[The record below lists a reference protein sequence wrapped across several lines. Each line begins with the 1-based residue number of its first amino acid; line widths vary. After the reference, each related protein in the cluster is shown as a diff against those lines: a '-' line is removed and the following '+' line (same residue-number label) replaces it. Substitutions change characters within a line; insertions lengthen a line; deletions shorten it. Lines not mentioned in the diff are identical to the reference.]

1 MHVVTRDG
9 RKRFFTNTVLGKVVV
24 GVFLFSLREFLTFC
38 SELQTCYSL
47 GKIWPK
53 KLRIFSW
60 KDRQKAIITHEQLS
74 LILGRTIQR
83 FLITPQIYQGCKMGE
98 HYQIDFSMDA
108 NGVTP
113 IPAPT
118 HITVSW

>member
-1 MHVVTRDG
+1 MNDSMHVVTRDG

-38 SELQTCYSL
+38 SELQTCSSL

-53 KLRIFSW
+53 KLHMFSW

-74 LILGRTIQR
+74 LILGRSHRKVFNNPTDISGLQ
-83 FLITPQIYQGCKMGE
+83 
-98 HYQIDFSMDA
+98 
-108 NGVTP
+108 NGRTLP
-113 IPAPT
+113 N
-118 HITVSW
+118 